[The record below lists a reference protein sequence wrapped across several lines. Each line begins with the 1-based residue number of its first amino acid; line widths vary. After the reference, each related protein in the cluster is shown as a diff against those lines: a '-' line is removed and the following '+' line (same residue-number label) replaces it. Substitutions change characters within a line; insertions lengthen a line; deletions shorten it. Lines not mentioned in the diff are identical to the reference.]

1 MRLRPYEPDD
11 ADAVLALNQANL
23 DAVGWLDGE
32 RLEWLVGMADLS
44 LVADES
50 GALAGFTIVFAPG
63 TAYDS
68 VNYAWFG
75 QRYDDFGYLD
85 RVVVAPAY
93 RRSGVGTLIYDVAE
107 DHVRPRGRMALEVY
121 AEPPNEPSLAFHH
134 RRGYVE
140 ADRFRQGNGKV
151 CAMLVKPL
159 G

>member
-1 MRLRPYEPDD
+1 MRLRPYETAD

-32 RLEWLVGMADLS
+32 QLGWLVGMADLS
-44 LVADES
+44 LVADD
-50 GALAGFTIVFAPG
+50 GGTLAGFTIVFAPQ

-68 VNYAWFG
+68 ANYAWFG

-93 RRSGVGTLIYDVAE
+93 RRSGVGTLIYDAAE

-121 AEPPNEPSLAFHH
+121 AEPPNEPSLAFHD

-140 ADRFRQGNGKV
+140 ADRFRQANGKV